1 MKAKTFKLQ
10 KLAQRMEKQINTLTN
25 QLKKYKNVIAII
37 QFGSSLT
44 KNFKPLSD
52 IDIAVIAKN
61 PSKKLESEINS
72 NSSNIF
78 DVVNFNRLPL
88 YIQFN
93 VLKTGKTIF
102 VRNKKEFSN
111 IQSHILR
118 EYLRMSYFYER
129 LSKRILV

>member
-1 MKAKTFKLQ
+1 LKAKTFKLQ